1 MENKKITDW
10 KDVAAGFY
18 DQAFSLAILIILFA
32 VLVSPQ
38 FEVKVRTF
46 EVTEQV
52 AIEIPPEIKEKIK
65 PPAEQVKPVIR
76 IVVDDELDGD
86 DDEDIEIIDT
96 IESTTLDPYEE
107 MEDLGGKLG
116 TTNRFAVYED
126 PPVAIKRVTPKYP
139 EFVKKMGVEGEVY
152 LDVEVFANG
161 MVGAIEVKQSLM
173 DGPGGLDEA
182 AIKAVR
188 QWEFNPAKSGGQ
200 PVACW
205 VTFPI
210 TFSLQ

>member
-1 MENKKITDW
+1 MENKKMTDW

-18 DQAFSLAILIILFA
+18 DQAFSLAILFMLFT

-38 FEVKVRTF
+38 FEVKARVF
-46 EVTEQV
+46 EATEQV

-107 MEDLGGKLG
+107 VEDLGDKLG
-116 TTNRFAVYED
+116 TTNRFQVYED
-126 PPVAIKRVTPKYP
+126 APVAIKRVPPVYP
-139 EFVKKMGVEGEVY
+139 EFQKKMGIEGSVH
-152 LDVEVFANG
+152 LNVEVFANG
-161 MVGAIEVKQSLM
+161 KVGAVEVLQSLM
-173 DGPGGLDEA
+173 AGPGGLDEA

-200 PVACW
+200 PVGCW

>member
-1 MENKKITDW
+1 MTDW
-10 KDVAAGFY
+10 KDVAAGFQ
-18 DQAFSLAILIILFA
+18 DQAFSLAILFMLFT
-32 VLVSPQ
+32 VLVSPK
-38 FEVKVRTF
+38 FEVKARVF
-46 EVTEQV
+46 EATEQI

-76 IVVDDELDGD
+76 IMVEDELDGD

-96 IESTTLDPYEE
+96 IESTTLDPWDKV
-107 MEDLGGKLG
+107 EDLGGELG

-126 PPVAIKRVTPKYP
+126 APVAIKRVPPTYP
-139 EFVKKMGVEGEVY
+139 DFVKKMGIEGDVY
-152 LDVEVFANG
+152 LNVEVFANG
-161 MVGAIEVKQSLM
+161 KVGAIEVTKSLM

-210 TFSLQ
+210 TFNLQ